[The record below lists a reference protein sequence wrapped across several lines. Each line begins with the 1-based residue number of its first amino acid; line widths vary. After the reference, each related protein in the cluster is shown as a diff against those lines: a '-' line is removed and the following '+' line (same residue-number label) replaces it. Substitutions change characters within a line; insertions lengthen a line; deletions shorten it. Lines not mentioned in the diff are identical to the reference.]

1 MNINPMEF
9 LKNFQNI
16 QSKVN
21 EAQEKMKDLVV
32 TGSAGGDMVRI
43 KINGQMQI
51 QDVTISPEAVDPEDV
66 SMIEDLVLA
75 AFNDAMAKIKEKM
88 QEEISSAT
96 GGMNLPPGLFGA

>member
-43 KINGQMQI
+43 EINGQMQI
-51 QDVTISPEAVDPEDV
+51 QNVIISPEAVDPEDV

-75 AFNDAMAKIKEKM
+75 AFNDAMVKIKEKM

>member
-1 MNINPMEF
+1 MEF

-43 KINGQMQI
+43 EINGQMQI
-51 QDVTISPEAVDPEDV
+51 QNVIISPEAVDPEDV

-75 AFNDAMAKIKEKM
+75 AFNDAMVKIKEKM